1 MSRCF
6 RTLTSVIAL
15 TVGFVLLPLPTPAHA
30 SDSWDSIGS
39 PIPGES
45 AGANSG
51 LSVATNQDGSIIA
64 IGAPQILPTGNGM
77 VQVYQLSSG
86 AWSQLGADIVSSS
99 ADYTGYALALSSDGL
114 TLAVGSPRADPGAI
128 SNAGEVRVY
137 RLQSGSW
144 VQIGATITGAATSDG
159 AGTAV
164 ALGATGNR
172 LALGAP
178 RAPSGIGPGQVSVF
192 DYSAGTNSWSQVGAT
207 LTGEANN
214 DEFGTSISFSDDGA
228 WLAVGAPKNDVGGVA
243 ANAGHARVFEL
254 VSTTWTTRGADIDG
268 EVAGDLAGQSVAL
281 GASGG
286 RLVIGSHSSD
296 VAGANAG
303 RARVFDY
310 TGTTWTLVGSAI
322 NGAAAGD
329 ALGWAVDLNATGDQI
344 ALGSPESDVPGSAA
358 GSVTAFALSSG
369 TWTQRGTTITGT
381 SSGDQ
386 AGYALAMSASGD
398 RIVVGSPKRAV
409 PSTNT
414 GEVRVFGF
422 GAASVASDATGI
434 GIPGIYLQIAG
445 PVGRAVQDSPVYF
458 GSDRIAPLSTY
469 TLSINP
475 HLGQASTLATGST
488 DARGNSE
495 LRLTLPALAPGDYVI
510 TFTGRHASGAGLKL
524 TNTIRVG
531 AGGNYLVIGEN
542 RPGVW

>member
-6 RTLTSVIAL
+6 RTLISVVAL
-15 TVGFVLLPLPTPAHA
+15 TAGFVLLPPPTPAHA
-30 SDSWDSIGS
+30 TETWDSIGS

-51 LSVATNQDGSIIA
+51 WSVATNQDGSIIA
-64 IGAPQILPTGNGM
+64 IGAPQISPTGNGM

-114 TLAVGSPRADPGAI
+114 TLAVGSPRADPGSI
-128 SNAGEVRVY
+128 NNAGEVRVY
-137 RLQSGSW
+137 SLQSGTW
-144 VQIGATITGAATSDG
+144 VQIGATFTGAATSDG

-164 ALGATGNR
+164 ALSATGNR
-172 LALGAP
+172 LAFGAS

-192 DYSAGTNSWSQVGAT
+192 DYSAGTNSWTQVGAT

-214 DEFGTSISFSDDGA
+214 DEFGNSLSLSDDGA
-228 WLAVGAPKNDVGGVA
+228 WLAVGAPKNDVGGAA

-281 GASGG
+281 GTSGG

-310 TGTTWTLVGSAI
+310 TGTTWTQVGGAI
-322 NGAAAGD
+322 NGAAGD
-329 ALGWAVDLNATGDQI
+329 ALGWAVDINATGDQI
-344 ALGSPESDVPGSAA
+344 ALGAPESDVPGSTA
-358 GSVTAFALSSG
+358 GSVTAFTLSSG

-414 GEVRVFGF
+414 GEVRVFGLS
-422 GAASVASDATGI
+422 AASAASDATGS

-445 PVGRAVQDSPVYF
+445 PVGRSVQDSPVYF
-458 GSDRIAPLSTY
+458 GGDRIAPLSTY

-475 HLGQASTLATGST
+475 HGGRAFTLATGTT
-488 DARGNSE
+488 DARGNLES
-495 LRLTLPALAPGDYVI
+495 RMTLPALAPGDYVI
-510 TFTGRHASGAGLKL
+510 TFAGRHASGAGLKL
-524 TNTIRVG
+524 ANTIRVG